1 MNAVKSYKWTLAS
14 AISVLVLLL
23 LPSQFFP
30 KTPRGIIELDKIVHV
45 ILFGTVTAIFC
56 AEHQAWKK
64 MNPPFFLTLIV
75 IGAFAF
81 LTETSQLA
89 TKTRHFDMKDFSA
102 DAIGI
107 AAALLIM
114 RLVARARVSRH
125 RDKNK

>member
-1 MNAVKSYKWTLAS
+1 MNAVKSYKWTIMS
-14 AISVLVLLL
+14 AVSVLVLLL

-30 KTPRGIIELDKIVHV
+30 KTPRGTIEIDKIVHAF
-45 ILFGTVTAIFC
+45 LFGAVTAIFC
-56 AEHQAWKK
+56 AEHRQWKK
-64 MNPPFFLTLIV
+64 MNPPFFFSFIV

-102 DAIGI
+102 DIIGI

-114 RLVARARVSRH
+114 RLVATMGASLH
-125 RDKNK
+125 KGKDK